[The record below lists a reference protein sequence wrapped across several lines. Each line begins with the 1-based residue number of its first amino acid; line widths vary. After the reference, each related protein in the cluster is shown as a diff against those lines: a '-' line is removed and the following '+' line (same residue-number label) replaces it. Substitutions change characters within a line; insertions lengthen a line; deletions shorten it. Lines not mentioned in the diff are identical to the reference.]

1 MFKPDGVN
9 ESPAKITI
17 PILQDFTKIPNTL
30 LDALCQIRIPGEVRQ
45 VLDAIVRNSLGWN
58 RQEAELSLNKL
69 SEITGIKHSNIVRCI
84 KRLESMN
91 IIITNRVGKTCAYG
105 INLDVSQWHKKK
117 TDTGKLSE
125 VIPAKFIKNDMDA
138 SIKNDTLGSIKTDT
152 DASIKND
159 TLGSIK
165 TDTDASIKTDTPLIK
180 SKDKLKKSKAKQ
192 NEKPLACFSDNEK
205 AQAQTT
211 TPATEPEHPATAP
224 VTEATVPPATAL
236 TPKEVFQ
243 SLFGVA
249 VPGNFQDLDAISEM
263 VRRKQAG
270 KLTDVKNP
278 LGYLNSITGKVA
290 PIIAMPAPVQQT
302 TAGKSFFETETPRM
316 SHAEMAKIN
325 DIWDSM
331 TEEERKSYEAR
342 ALPKFEKQAGR
353 YKTSLRNLAR
363 SIFNSEQLQKWKA
376 DLC

>member
-1 MFKPDGVN
+1 MFKQDGAH

-30 LDALCQIRIPGEVRQ
+30 LDALCGIRIPGEVRQ

-152 DASIKND
+152 DASIK
-159 TLGSIK
+159 
-165 TDTDASIKTDTPLIK
+165 TDTPLIK

-270 KLTDVKNP
+270 KLNNVKNP
-278 LGYLNSITGKVA
+278 LGYLNSITGKVV
-290 PIIAMPAPVQQT
+290 PSIATPAPVQQT
-302 TAGKSFFETETPRM
+302 TAGKSFFETETLRM